1 MTDKIS
7 PGDFQRIYKVVEEK
21 GGIVLAIVFV
31 ALLFGILF
39 LSLWVG
45 QISKNTGVNT
55 TDLESRLIQ
64 LEEEFQLADEVS
76 TEFLT
81 DTCSQLQFLDK
92 EIKKLWDLS
101 NKRNK
106 VNIQKIFTELEAI
119 KKQNRVVTQSLNQ
132 LKASSV
138 NSNNELKEL
147 NDIIRRLNVESEEF
161 KAIAQQINALQRR
174 MLVMDETIQAFDNF
188 RRQTNQSILKLKDEL
203 SKYISNQEN
212 LESNSLP
219 IEN

>member
-7 PGDFQRIYKVVEEK
+7 PEDFQRIYKVVEEK
-21 GGIVLAIVFV
+21 GGIVLALVFV
-31 ALLFGILF
+31 AILFGILF

-64 LEEEFQLADEVS
+64 LEEEFELADEVS

-81 DTCSQLQFLDK
+81 DTGAQLQFLDK

-106 VNIQKIFTELEAI
+106 VNIQKIFSELEAI
-119 KKQNRVVTQSLNQ
+119 KKQNIAVTKNLNQ
-132 LKASSV
+132 LKASS
-138 NSNNELKEL
+138 NNASKELKNL
-147 NDIIRRLNVESEEF
+147 NDIIKRLNIESEEF
-161 KAIAQQINALQRR
+161 KAIAQQIDALQRR
-174 MLVMDETIQAFDNF
+174 MLVLDETIQAFDNF
-188 RRQTNQSILKLKDEL
+188 RKQTNQSIVDIQTL
-203 SKYISNQEN
+203 IN
-212 LESNSLP
+212 ESNNSAQQLASP
-219 IEN
+219 

>member
-7 PGDFQRIYKVVEEK
+7 PIDLQRIYKVTEEK
-21 GGIVLAIVFV
+21 GGMILAIVFIII
-31 ALLFGILF
+31 LFGMLF

-55 TDLESRLIQ
+55 TDLESRLIN

-81 DTCSQLQFLDK
+81 DTGAQLQFLDK

-106 VNIQKIFTELEAI
+106 VNISKIFVELDGL
-119 KKQNRVVTQSLNQ
+119 KKQNQELNKTIKG
-132 LKASSV
+132 LKDDF
-138 NSNNELKEL
+138 KEL
-147 NDIIRRLNVESEEF
+147 SSELDSLEGITNKLNVESEEY
-161 KAIAQQINALQRR
+161 KSLALQINTLQRR
-174 MLVMDETIQAFDNF
+174 LLLLDETIEAFDNY
-188 RRQTNQSILKLKDEL
+188 RKQTNQSILDIQASLNN
-203 SKYISNQEN
+203 SQNTISQ
-212 LESNSLP
+212 P
-219 IEN
+219 

>member
-7 PGDFQRIYKVVEEK
+7 PEDFQRIYKVVEEK
-21 GGIVLAIVFV
+21 GGIVLALVFV
-31 ALLFGILF
+31 AILFGILF

-64 LEEEFQLADEVS
+64 LEEGFELADEVS

-81 DTCSQLQFLDK
+81 DTGAQLQFLDK

-106 VNIQKIFTELEAI
+106 VNIQKIFTELEVI
-119 KKQNRVVTQSLNQ
+119 KKQNMAVTRNLNQ
-132 LKASSV
+132 LKASS
-138 NSNNELKEL
+138 SNASKELKNL
-147 NDIIRRLNVESEEF
+147 SDIIKRLNIESEEF
-161 KAIAQQINALQRR
+161 KAIAQQIDALQRR
-174 MLVMDETIQAFDNF
+174 MLVLDETIQAFDNF
-188 RRQTNQSILKLKDEL
+188 RKQTNQSIVDIQTL
-203 SKYISNQEN
+203 IN
-212 LESNSLP
+212 ESNNSAQQLTSP
-219 IEN
+219 

>member
-7 PGDFQRIYKVVEEK
+7 PEDFQRIYKVVEDK

-81 DTCSQLQFLDK
+81 DTGAQLQFLDK

-138 NSNNELKEL
+138 NANKELKEL

-188 RRQTNQSILKLKDEL
+188 RRQTNQSIVDIQTLINESKNSPQEL
-203 SKYISNQEN
+203 TS
-212 LESNSLP
+212 P
-219 IEN
+219 

>member
-7 PGDFQRIYKVVEEK
+7 PEDFQRIYKVVEDK

-81 DTCSQLQFLDK
+81 DTGAQLQFLDK

-119 KKQNRVVTQSLNQ
+119 KKQNNAVTQSLNQ
-132 LKASSV
+132 LRASSV
-138 NSNNELKEL
+138 NASKELKEL

-174 MLVMDETIQAFDNF
+174 ILVMDETIQAFDNF
-188 RRQTNQSILKLKDEL
+188 RRQTNQSIVDIQTLINEIKSSPQEL
-203 SKYISNQEN
+203 TS
-212 LESNSLP
+212 P
-219 IEN
+219 

>member
-7 PGDFQRIYKVVEEK
+7 PEDFQRIYKVVEDK

-31 ALLFGILF
+31 VLLFGILF

-81 DTCSQLQFLDK
+81 DTGAQLQFLDK

-119 KKQNRVVTQSLNQ
+119 KKQNRIVTQSLNQ
-132 LKASSV
+132 LKAFSV
-138 NSNNELKEL
+138 NANKELKEL

-161 KAIAQQINALQRR
+161 KAIAQQINALQRS

-188 RRQTNQSILKLKDEL
+188 RRQTNQSIVDIQTLINESKNSPQEL
-203 SKYISNQEN
+203 TS
-212 LESNSLP
+212 P
-219 IEN
+219 

>member
-7 PGDFQRIYKVVEEK
+7 PEDFQRIYKVIEEK
-21 GGIVLAIVFV
+21 GGMILAIVFIII
-31 ALLFGILF
+31 LFGMLF

-55 TDLESRLIQ
+55 TDLESRLIN

-81 DTCSQLQFLDK
+81 DTGAQLQFLDK

-106 VNIQKIFTELEAI
+106 VNISKIFVELDGLKNQNQELNKTIKDLKDDFKELSTELD
-119 KKQNRVVTQSLNQ
+119 SLEGITN
-132 LKASSV
+132 K
-138 NSNNELKEL
+138 
-147 NDIIRRLNVESEEF
+147 LNVESEEY
-161 KAIAQQINALQRR
+161 KALALQINTLQRR
-174 MLVMDETIQAFDNF
+174 LLLLDETIEAFDNY
-188 RRQTNQSILKLKDEL
+188 RKQTNQSILDIQASLNN
-203 SKYISNQEN
+203 SQNIISQ
-212 LESNSLP
+212 P
-219 IEN
+219 

>member
-1 MTDKIS
+1 MTDKLSPEDMHRIS
-7 PGDFQRIYKVVEEK
+7 AVVEDI
-21 GGIVLAIVFV
+21 GGVVVAIVVV

-81 DTCSQLQFLDK
+81 DTGAQLQFLDK

-119 KKQNRVVTQSLNQ
+119 KKQNNAVTQSLNQ
-132 LKASSV
+132 LRASSV
-138 NSNNELKEL
+138 NASKELKEL

-174 MLVMDETIQAFDNF
+174 ILVMDETIQAFDNF
-188 RRQTNQSILKLKDEL
+188 RRQTNQSIVDIQTLINESKNSPQEL
-203 SKYISNQEN
+203 TS
-212 LESNSLP
+212 P
-219 IEN
+219 

>member
-7 PGDFQRIYKVVEEK
+7 PEDFERIYKVVEDK

-81 DTCSQLQFLDK
+81 DTGAQLQFLDK

-119 KKQNRVVTQSLNQ
+119 KKQNSYVTQSLNQ

-138 NSNNELKEL
+138 NASKELKEL

-161 KAIAQQINALQRR
+161 KAIAQQINSIQRR

-188 RRQTNQSILKLKDEL
+188 RRQTNQSIVDIQTL
-203 SKYISNQEN
+203 IN
-212 LESNSLP
+212 ESNNSSQESTSP
-219 IEN
+219 

>member
-7 PGDFQRIYKVVEEK
+7 PEDFQRIYKVVEDK

-81 DTCSQLQFLDK
+81 DTGAQLQFLDK

-119 KKQNRVVTQSLNQ
+119 KKQNSAVTQSLNQ
-132 LKASSV
+132 LRVSSV
-138 NSNNELKEL
+138 NASKELKEL

-174 MLVMDETIQAFDNF
+174 MLVIDETIQAFDNF
-188 RRQTNQSILKLKDEL
+188 RRQTNQSIVDIQTLINESKNSPQEL
-203 SKYISNQEN
+203 TS
-212 LESNSLP
+212 P
-219 IEN
+219 

>member
-7 PGDFQRIYKVVEEK
+7 PEDFQRIYKVVEDK

-81 DTCSQLQFLDK
+81 DTGAQLQFLDK

-119 KKQNRVVTQSLNQ
+119 KKQNRLVTQSLNQ

-138 NSNNELKEL
+138 NTNKELKEL

-188 RRQTNQSILKLKDEL
+188 RRQTNQSIVDIQTLINESKNSPQEL
-203 SKYISNQEN
+203 TS
-212 LESNSLP
+212 P
-219 IEN
+219 

>member
-7 PGDFQRIYKVVEEK
+7 PIDLQRIYKVTEEK
-21 GGIVLAIVFV
+21 GGMILAIVFIII
-31 ALLFGILF
+31 LFGMLF

-55 TDLESRLIQ
+55 TDLESRLIN

-81 DTCSQLQFLDK
+81 DTGAQLQFLDK

-106 VNIQKIFTELEAI
+106 VNISKIFAELDGL
-119 KKQNRVVTQSLNQ
+119 KKQNQELNKTIKG
-132 LKASSV
+132 LKDDF
-138 NSNNELKEL
+138 KEL
-147 NDIIRRLNVESEEF
+147 SSELDSLEGITNKLNVESEEY
-161 KAIAQQINALQRR
+161 KSLALQINTLQRR
-174 MLVMDETIQAFDNF
+174 LLLLDETIEAFDNY
-188 RRQTNQSILKLKDEL
+188 RKQTNQSILDIQASLNN
-203 SKYISNQEN
+203 SQNIISQ
-212 LESNSLP
+212 P
-219 IEN
+219 

>member
-7 PGDFQRIYKVVEEK
+7 PEDFQRIYKVVEDK

-81 DTCSQLQFLDK
+81 DTGAQLQFLDK

-106 VNIQKIFTELEAI
+106 ANIQKIFAELEAI
-119 KKQNRVVTQSLNQ
+119 KDRNKAVTQSLNQ
-132 LKASSV
+132 LKASS
-138 NSNNELKEL
+138 SNANRELKDL
-147 NDIIRRLNVESEEF
+147 NDIIRKLNVESEEF

-188 RRQTNQSILKLKDEL
+188 RRQTNQSIVDIQTLINETKNSPQEL
-203 SKYISNQEN
+203 TS
-212 LESNSLP
+212 P
-219 IEN
+219 

>member
-7 PGDFQRIYKVVEEK
+7 PEAFQRIYKVVEDK
-21 GGIVLAIVFV
+21 GVIVLAIVFV
-31 ALLFGILF
+31 VLLFGILF

-81 DTCSQLQFLDK
+81 DTGAQLQFLDK

-119 KKQNRVVTQSLNQ
+119 KKQNSVVTQSLNQ

-138 NSNNELKEL
+138 NASKELKEL
-147 NDIIRRLNVESEEF
+147 NNIIRRLNVESEDF

-174 MLVMDETIQAFDNF
+174 ILVMDETIQAFDNF
-188 RRQTNQSILKLKDEL
+188 RRQTNQSIVDIQTLINESKNSPMEL
-203 SKYISNQEN
+203 TS
-212 LESNSLP
+212 P
-219 IEN
+219 